1 MAYKWHNSGAKLFL
15 PAATYTPK
23 LSWLLLMDPCFP
35 PTHFP
40 GQSFSKGWQVPL
52 MQISDSSTTAYRK
65 QVGYD
70 QHLTSRRNKRLWCNV
85 CAAAPPCLLI
95 RLKLLCAR
103 DRVLFILSPPSCVS
117 SCVNNVC
124 FEEHPS
130 QWGLC
135 RWLPFLGPCSIST
148 VFIAYIQRNKEI
160 DRTNFPLHMRDKGSV
175 LTGLK
180 PKLGVPESKGT
191 SCVLAMQ
198 MKRLFYS
205 LSP

>member
-15 PAATYTPK
+15 PAATYTAK
-23 LSWLLLMDPCFP
+23 LSWLLLMDPSFL

-40 GQSFSKGWQVPL
+40 GRSFSKGWQ
-52 MQISDSSTTAYRK
+52 AYRK

-70 QHLTSRRNKRLWCNV
+70 QHLTSRRKKRLWCNV
-85 CAAAPPCLLI
+85 CATAPLCLLI

-103 DRVLFILSPPSCVS
+103 DGILFILSPPSCVS
-117 SCVNNVC
+117 SCVKNAC

-130 QWGLC
+130 RWGLC
-135 RWLPFLGPCSIST
+135 RWLPFLGPCSTST

-160 DRTNFPLHMRDKGSV
+160 HRINFSLHIRDKGSV

-180 PKLGVPESKGT
+180 PKLGVPESRAQVACWQCKWKDYSIVFHLNT
-191 SCVLAMQ
+191 
-198 MKRLFYS
+198 RL
-205 LSP
+205 